1 MNLALIAKEICYL
14 IIFLTTKAILST
26 EQIHILSLGSIAHVT
41 FNDYTVV
48 ALKAI
53 RWLYWTLKMCALS
66 DLSIK
71 NKCAQSII

>member
-14 IIFLTTKAILST
+14 ILFLPT
-26 EQIHILSLGSIAHVT
+26 QIHILSLGSIAHVT

-66 DLSIK
+66 DLSVK